1 MNYLIIFLISI
12 YIFQSLFTQRFQQIT
27 TDFSKKVNDGV
38 VDAEIQV
45 KLTPTYVGFMVIV
58 NYIILLLIAFLLW
71 KINCSWFK
79 VISIFL
85 LPFLIPFIEVFSPF
99 PKHIFLFKIML
110 KELQKN
116 VNISVIG
123 TLFLI
128 KEFKD
133 FSKLK

>member
-1 MNYLIIFLISI
+1 M
-12 YIFQSLFTQRFQQIT
+12 
-27 TDFSKKVNDGV
+27 
-38 VDAEIQV
+38 
-45 KLTPTYVGFMVIV
+45 V

-79 VISIFL
+79 VVSIFL
-85 LPFLIPFIEVFSPF
+85 LPFLIPFLEVFSPF

-116 VNISVIG
+116 VNISIIG

-128 KEFKD
+128 NEFKD
-133 FSKLK
+133 FSNLK

>member
-1 MNYLIIFLISI
+1 MKYLIIFLIFI

-45 KLTPTYVGFMVIV
+45 KLTPTYVGFMVMV

-79 VISIFL
+79 VVSIFL
-85 LPFLIPFIEVFSPF
+85 LPFLIPFLEVFSPF
-99 PKHIFLFKIML
+99 PWSNPLI
-110 KELQKN
+110 
-116 VNISVIG
+116 IG
-123 TLFLI
+123 L
-128 KEFKD
+128 
-133 FSKLK
+133 

>member
-1 MNYLIIFLISI
+1 MNYLIIFLIFI

-45 KLTPTYVGFMVIV
+45 KLTPTYVGFMVMV

-79 VISIFL
+79 VVSIFL
-85 LPFLIPFIEVFSPF
+85 LPFLIPFLEVFSSF

-116 VNISVIG
+116 VNISIIG

-128 KEFKD
+128 NEFKD
-133 FSKLK
+133 FSNLK

>member
-1 MNYLIIFLISI
+1 MNYLIIFLIFI

-45 KLTPTYVGFMVIV
+45 KLTPTYVGFMVMV

-71 KINCSWFK
+71 KIDCSWFK
-79 VISIFL
+79 VVSIFL
-85 LPFLIPFIEVFSPF
+85 LPFLIPFLEVFSPF
-99 PKHIFLFKIML
+99 PKHNFLFKIML

-116 VNISVIG
+116 VNISIIG

-128 KEFKD
+128 NEFKEF
-133 FSKLK
+133 SNLK

>member
-1 MNYLIIFLISI
+1 MNYLIIFLVFI
-12 YIFQSLFTQRFQQIT
+12 YIFQSLFTQKFQQIT

-45 KLTPTYVGFMVIV
+45 KLTPTYVGFMVMV

-71 KINCSWFK
+71 KIDCSWFK
-79 VISIFL
+79 VGSIFL
-85 LPFLIPFIEVFSPF
+85 LPFLIPFLEVFSPF
-99 PKHIFLFKIML
+99 PKHTFLFKIML

-116 VNISVIG
+116 VNLSIIG

-128 KEFKD
+128 NEFKD
-133 FSKLK
+133 FSNLK